1 MKILLDKTDKYC
13 YNIFMFNKRMN
24 VGKELARIKKQKANR
39 KPIPWRLLLTHP
51 LTWLLFLL
59 LVVGVFGE

>member
-24 VGKELARIKKQKANR
+24 VSKELARIEKQKANR
-39 KPIPWRLLLTHP
+39 KPFPWRVLLTHP
-51 LTWLLFLL
+51 LTWLMFLL
-59 LVVGVFGE
+59 LVIGVFGD